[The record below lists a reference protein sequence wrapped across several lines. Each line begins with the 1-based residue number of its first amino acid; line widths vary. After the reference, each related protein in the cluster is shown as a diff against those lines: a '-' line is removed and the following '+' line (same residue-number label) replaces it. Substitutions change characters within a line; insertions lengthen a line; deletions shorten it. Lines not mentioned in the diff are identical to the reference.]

1 MASHPARNR
10 GAALSIRSALFL
22 AVLFAIAPA
31 LGLIIW
37 SGHEHGHHLENQAIA
52 EIQRQTDAFAEIQ
65 VVATE
70 STRQILATIAALQPF
85 QAGEIGPAT
94 DILKAIHARNG
105 NFLNF
110 TFVDTAGTVLASS
123 LLPSGTD
130 LSKRSHVVGALS
142 SKAFTVG
149 QYNLGVI
156 EATPSLGFSHP
167 VFDGSGRLV
176 GVVNAIFRLSSYA
189 ALLDRFS
196 PPGDAI
202 FGVVD
207 RNGVRLYFYPAKATN
222 PIGASIKTSVWEQI
236 SNGRDG
242 GIFFDQGSDGIGRFY
257 CFRALRLDPLQEPY
271 LYVVYASPVT
281 ASSEASRRVMFRN
294 IVLMIVVALFA
305 FFASAA
311 IFGGVYGSRLR
322 RIIDVADALRAGNL
336 TARVGA
342 EEGHSELGRIGVAI
356 DLMAETI
363 ERRDSERAENAKQ
376 LEAALADKEV
386 LLKEVHHRV
395 KNNLQLVQSMILLQ
409 DDGSDFASFKEAIC
423 SRISAMSLL
432 HETLYRTKNEGESN
446 LTDYA
451 ARIAELVI
459 GNERDR
465 IDLRVPVP
473 AEPVQTNLEKAIPF
487 GLLVNELVTNSL
499 KHGFPDGRRGTLT
512 VAVSRVGGRIRL
524 EVSDDGRGLPAD
536 FRIGDSGGLGLVLAE
551 ALSAQIGGQ
560 LRWETAGGARFY
572 VEFPSGIVLG
582 GA

>member
-10 GAALSIRSALFL
+10 GAAFSIRSALFL

-222 PIGASIKTSVWEQI
+222 PIGASSKPAYGSRSATA
-236 SNGRDG
+236 GTAA
-242 GIFFDQGSDGIGRFY
+242 FFSIRGPTESAFY

-294 IVLMIVVALFA
+294 IVLMIVVASSRFSRPRYFRWSVRLE
-305 FFASAA
+305 AA
-311 IFGGVYGSRLR
+311 QNYRCRRRAPCRQPHRQGRRGGGPFRARPHR
-322 RIIDVADALRAGNL
+322 RGDRPDGRNHRTEGLRAGGERQ
-336 TARVGA
+336 AVG
-342 EEGHSELGRIGVAI
+342 
-356 DLMAETI
+356 
-363 ERRDSERAENAKQ
+363 
-376 LEAALADKEV
+376 
-386 LLKEVHHRV
+386 
-395 KNNLQLVQSMILLQ
+395 
-409 DDGSDFASFKEAIC
+409 
-423 SRISAMSLL
+423 
-432 HETLYRTKNEGESN
+432 
-446 LTDYA
+446 
-451 ARIAELVI
+451 
-459 GNERDR
+459 
-465 IDLRVPVP
+465 
-473 AEPVQTNLEKAIPF
+473 
-487 GLLVNELVTNSL
+487 
-499 KHGFPDGRRGTLT
+499 
-512 VAVSRVGGRIRL
+512 SRVG
-524 EVSDDGRGLPAD
+524 
-536 FRIGDSGGLGLVLAE
+536 
-551 ALSAQIGGQ
+551 
-560 LRWETAGGARFY
+560 
-572 VEFPSGIVLG
+572 
-582 GA
+582 